1 MGSVTKPV
9 RPAHRPV
16 EGPVTKLPVG
26 QVRQSKADLV
36 NVALLGAIAA
46 AGVWLLWR
54 EGYLALLRWH
64 FMAYVAVVTLLGL
77 WFGAFELSR
86 RRQLWLAL
94 VAGGFGYVT
103 QVVGSDLS
111 GVWQYHGANGTYG
124 FVPTTFVFASTLIY
138 GLVVL
143 VLGPHARRLARRLG
157 VGPSRLPSVAV
168 VAVVFAV
175 LVLTSARYRAGGDA
189 KVAFWLYYSALG
201 LFALLV
207 ARRVDLATMLT
218 LVVAAV
224 GVGAVSETLGAL
236 SGVWTFTGHPRT
248 PPAYLVLGS
257 WPLEVILHYGLSGM
271 LAGESLLARPGFF
284 EEQPLYEPQREH
296 PMWTGGVRRRV
307 IVAKGPDKRANLDH
321 VLEAGGLYEVLE
333 RRARETGKPK
343 AELKVVIKPNLMFMY
358 SEQDRSTFTD
368 PELVEHLVD
377 RLRERG
383 YLDLTVVEAQSA
395 YGNYFKG
402 REVPRVAE
410 IAGYRPE
417 GRYRIVDLTAEMV
430 PHTFKGLLGEH
441 VVGPTWRDADARISF
456 AKNKTHT
463 WAWYTL
469 TIKNIYGALA
479 MQDKIKEYHYAREI
493 YWPTIDMLVDFPV
506 HFGLVDAHT
515 SADGPFGI
523 FADKAPNPTETIL
536 GGECLLAVDWVGA
549 SKMGLDPL
557 QSRYMQLA
565 VQAFG
570 KPEVEVEGDASVY
583 EPWVNVP
590 KPLIDFWDHA
600 EESHGF
606 TDTVFLMMNRE
617 QMSPHFEKRPV
628 ARALALA
635 SRLVAPLGGLV
646 YKRYERGGRS

>member
-1 MGSVTKPV
+1 MDSVTK
-9 RPAHRPV
+9 RS
-16 EGPVTKLPVG
+16 VG
-26 QVRQSKADLV
+26 EVKQTKADLV
-36 NVALLGAIAA
+36 NVALLGAVAL
-46 AGVWLLWR
+46 AGVGLLWR

-77 WFGAFELSR
+77 WFGAFEVSR
-86 RRQLWLAL
+86 RRQLWLAV
-94 VAGGFGYVT
+94 VAGVFGYVT

-111 GVWQYHGANGTYG
+111 GVWQYHGADGTYL
-124 FVPTTFVFASTLIY
+124 FVPTTFIFASTLIY

-143 VLGPHARRLARRLG
+143 VIGPHARRLVKRLG
-157 VGPSRLPSVAV
+157 VGPSRLPGALV
-168 VAVVFAV
+168 VVVVFGV
-175 LVLTSARYRAGGDA
+175 LVLTSAPYRAGGDA

-201 LFALLV
+201 LFALLF

-218 LVVAAV
+218 LVVAAI

-236 SGVWTFTGHPRT
+236 SGVWTFTGHPTT

-271 LAGESLLARPGFF
+271 LARESLLPRPGFF
-284 EEQPLYEPQREH
+284 QEQPLYQPQRQH
-296 PMWTGGVRRRV
+296 PMWTGGVKRRV
-307 IVAKGPDKRANLDH
+307 VIAKGPDKRANLDH

-368 PELVEHLVD
+368 PELVEHLVE
-377 RLRERG
+377 RLLERG
-383 YLDLTVVEAQSA
+383 YRDLTVVEAQSA
-395 YGNYFKG
+395 YGNYFTG

-506 HFGLVDAHT
+506 HFGLIDAHV

-523 FADKAPNPTETIL
+523 FADKTPNPTETMV

-549 SKMGLDPL
+549 SKMGLDPM

-570 KPEVEVEGDASVY
+570 KPEIEVEGDAAPY
-583 EPWVNVP
+583 APWVNVP
-590 KPLIDFWDHA
+590 KPLIDFWDQA

-617 QMSPHFEKRPV
+617 QMSPHFQKRPV